1 MEILSRKTMKLSVTP
16 LGEKAYSEA
25 ELLVDQTIEERISVM
40 HESER
45 ETFYYCARVL
55 CNL

>member
-1 MEILSRKTMKLSVTP
+1 MKLSVTP